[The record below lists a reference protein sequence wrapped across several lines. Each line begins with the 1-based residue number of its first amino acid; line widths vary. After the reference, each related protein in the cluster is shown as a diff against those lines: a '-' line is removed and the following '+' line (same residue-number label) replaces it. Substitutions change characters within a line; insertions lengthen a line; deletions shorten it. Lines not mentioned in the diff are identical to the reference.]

1 MEVVLGGKAA
11 APVVEGDV
19 VDLGPHR
26 EIDAAGAAAALVA
39 ANSVLIVP
47 GYGLAVARHYQH

>member
-1 MEVVLGGKAA
+1 MNRDIVEVVLGGKAA

-26 EIDAAGAAAALVA
+26 EIDAAGVR
-39 ANSVLIVP
+39 
-47 GYGLAVARHYQH
+47 AVTKRRDTFS